1 MHSTGHVVEAA
12 LFHVESAGDIK
23 QDPRSRNSCGFSP
36 VILALFG
43 WRRMMC
49 GRMRDLVLMKPAVIG
64 PTQPNPT
71 VFDET
76 FRQHF
81 ESLLKLRRDVRSFRI
96 DPVQPDLIEHLIG
109 LASLAPSVGYSQPW
123 RFVSVE
129 SQECRET
136 VRGNFER
143 SNRAALDLYSGKRAQ
158 LYASL
163 KLAGLREAPVHLAV
177 FVDQLTQRGTG
188 LGRMT
193 MPETLEYS
201 AVLAVHTL
209 WLAARTYGLGLGWVS
224 IHDPVEVNRGLN
236 LPQDWKLIS
245 YLCIGYPKEDHS
257 SPELLR
263 RGWEVTLPVTQLVVR
278 R

>member
-1 MHSTGHVVEAA
+1 
-12 LFHVESAGDIK
+12 
-23 QDPRSRNSCGFSP
+23 
-36 VILALFG
+36 
-43 WRRMMC
+43 
-49 GRMRDLVLMKPAVIG
+49 MKPPAIG
-64 PTQPNPT
+64 PTQPNPS

-81 ESLLKLRRDVRSFRI
+81 ENLLKWRRDIRSFRI
-96 DPVQPDLIEHLIG
+96 DPVQPGLIEHLIG

-136 VRGNFER
+136 VRSNFER
-143 SNRAALDLYSGKRAQ
+143 SNRAALDLHSGRKAQ

-177 FVDQLTQRGTG
+177 FVDQHTDRGSG

-224 IHDPVEVNRGLN
+224 ILDPVEVNRGLN
-236 LPQDWKLIS
+236 VPHDWKLIA
-245 YLCIGYPKEDHS
+245 YLCLGYPKEDNS
-257 SPELLR
+257 SPELLQ
-263 RGWEVTLPVTQLVVR
+263 RGWEAALSATQMVVKR
-278 R
+278 